1 MILIK
6 DQFLIAKGR
15 PCPSK
20 FEKISKSPLT
30 YKNFKKLLW
39 NLKEK
44 KLYPNLTRFIYTSH

>member
-30 YKNFKKLLW
+30 YKNFKKLL
-39 NLKEK
+39 
-44 KLYPNLTRFIYTSH
+44 